1 MGGLMILAPTLEKIK
16 KNGKESFFNSFPSK
30 NGIWDF
36 KDQAS
41 IFQSFK
47 NKEWVIVF
55 FSVSLYPQ
63 QLVMITPNKDPC
75 NNFTTIFHY
84 TLR

>member
-1 MGGLMILAPTLEKIK
+1 MGGLMILAPTLK
-16 KNGKESFFNSFPSK
+16 KTKRNNKESFFNSFPSK

-47 NKEWVIVF
+47 NKEYVIVF
-55 FSVSLYPQ
+55 FSDSLYASP
-63 QLVMITPNKDPC
+63 LVLSS
-75 NNFTTIFHY
+75 TIGLDTDHSQ
-84 TLR
+84 